1 VKQRDVASE
10 TRRGVA
16 SKQGKRQE
24 YTDVLSLHRQSLQ
37 NKQCFHN
44 LHAYLSA
51 ARNKQDHG
59 SVMSI
64 GERGR
69 DHGRIV

>member
-1 VKQRDVASE
+1 VRRDEASPAN
-10 TRRGVA
+10 RANAR
-16 SKQGKRQE
+16 SIQMSF
-24 YTDVLSLHRQSLQ
+24 LSIDSLQ